1 MSSFT
6 FMNNYLLYY
15 LFYKNIILLINNAL
29 TRTKAKI
36 KKQSEVNKTDSDRS
50 QAEVFDLRAYQL
62 KRSVTE
68 IPETMVGLA
77 I

>member
-1 MSSFT
+1 
-6 FMNNYLLYY
+6 MNNYLLYY

>member
-6 FMNNYLLYY
+6 LMNNYLLYY